1 MKIFAEY
8 CEEQDY
14 YLIATKGNKRK
25 SRNFYYK
32 HIINSV
38 EFVLDKE
45 KAYKVYGSQNKEFL
59 IGYLQRRI
67 EDVGFQ
73 LRA

>member
-1 MKIFAEY
+1 MKIFAES
-8 CEEQDY
+8 CEEQCY
-14 YLIATKGNKRK
+14 YLATKGNKRK

-59 IGYLQRRI
+59 IGYLQKRI